1 MARRAPVTAYNP
13 DKALY
18 ILKVLADREYAS
30 AFTLMELP
38 LSDISEEEAITHF
51 GWLLDLGYVEG
62 NPDTTANRAAPFDY
76 YGVRLTGQGAVF
88 LETFRDQGFYANVK
102 QKAKEIGCGQM
113 PHVSLKIGER
123 LVESFFA

>member
-1 MARRAPVTAYNP
+1 MTTYNP
-13 DKALY
+13 DNALY

-30 AFTLMELP
+30 AFTLLELP

-62 NPDTTANRAAPFDY
+62 KPETTLNRVAPFDY
-76 YGVRLTGQGAVF
+76 YRLRLTGQGAVF
-88 LETFRDQGFYANVK
+88 LETFRDQDFYANVK
-102 QKAKEIGCGQM
+102 QKAKAIGCGQM
-113 PHVSLKIGER
+113 PHVLLKIGER